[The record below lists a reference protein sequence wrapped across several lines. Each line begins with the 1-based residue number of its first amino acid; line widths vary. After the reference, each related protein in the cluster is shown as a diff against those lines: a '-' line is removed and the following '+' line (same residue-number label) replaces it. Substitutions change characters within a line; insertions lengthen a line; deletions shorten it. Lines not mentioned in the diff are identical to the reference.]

1 MLLPEKKR
9 YWKSITFLADLRIA
23 VLLLLLIAIVSI
35 TGTVIEQDQALSF
48 YKINYPEIQP
58 ILGFLNWKVITTLG
72 FDHVYNTPW
81 FTALIALFS
90 TSLISC
96 TFLRQLPTLKKAR
109 QWQFYS
115 TKKRFK
121 NIEISANLKNVD
133 ITRSSYKL
141 LKKGFYLFQRKN
153 YVYAYKGLIGRISP
167 IAVHASIILVLSGAL
182 WGSISGFTDQELIP
196 KSEIVHIQN
205 PIKTGFLSSINQK
218 YSSRINN
225 FWINYSDLNID
236 QFYTDLSLLNQDG
249 VEVKRKV
256 IYVNETLSFNG
267 VTFYQTDWDILGLRL
282 KLNNNINS
290 QYRLSLIGNKK
301 TNHLWRTFV
310 TTNSGEKKDFLIILN
325 DLTGNVSIYNNRG
338 QLIQQSKVGDLIELK
353 DFQLQVL
360 DILTATGLQIKSD
373 PGITLVY
380 IGFGLLILST
390 GSSYITY
397 SRFWVLKEKEITFI
411 GGSTNRASLAFQKDF
426 TDIVKQLEKRKNNF

>member
-1 MLLPEKKR
+1 MGVGYIR
-9 YWKSITFLADLRIA
+9 HFFQ
-23 VLLLLLIAIVSI
+23 
-35 TGTVIEQDQALSF
+35 IEIWPSF
-48 YKINYPEIQP
+48 Q
-58 ILGFLNWKVITTLG
+58 
-72 FDHVYNTPW
+72 
-81 FTALIALFS
+81 
-90 TSLISC
+90 
-96 TFLRQLPTLKKAR
+96 
-109 QWQFYS
+109 
-115 TKKRFK
+115 K
-121 NIEISANLKNVD
+121 NISSNLFRYGID
-133 ITRSSYKL
+133 
-141 LKKGFYLFQRKN
+141 
-153 YVYAYKGLIGRISP
+153 
-167 IAVHASIILVLSGAL
+167 
-182 WGSISGFTDQELIP
+182 
-196 KSEIVHIQN
+196 QN

-290 QYRLSLIGNKK
+290 QYRVSLIGNKK